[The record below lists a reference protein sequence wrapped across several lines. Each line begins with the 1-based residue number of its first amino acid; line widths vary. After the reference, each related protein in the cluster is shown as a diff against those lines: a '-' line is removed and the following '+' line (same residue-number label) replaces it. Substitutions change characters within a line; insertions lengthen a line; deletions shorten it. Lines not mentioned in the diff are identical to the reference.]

1 MKKTI
6 LTDVVGWTPVID
18 SVAID
23 VGITGAV
30 IFGKIWRFCQM
41 ADGEC
46 WASQERIASELGI
59 SRHTVLDA
67 IKALITKGYIEE
79 VESTQRRTN
88 TYRDTGK
95 AGIKIS
101 LTAGNDLCKN
111 LTGTCEESEQLPVQ
125 KVNTKIVL
133 RNNQESND
141 FQTSSGEPE
150 RKPRTAEDIK
160 AMTRQAL
167 INHAE
172 RVKSGVKETEHFPAD
187 VVGVIGRV
195 CELWQLMPPASK
207 DNRFAYWIK
216 SARELKDACAEFG
229 VGLIDRVHREWL
241 DSQYT
246 VSSPASLI
254 NMAAAAAAG
263 ERREKTVSVAGD
275 TTDKSYY
282 WNSALSEE
290 ENLRLMRNQKET
302 NHDPDSEGLS

>member
-67 IKALITKGYIEE
+67 IKSLVAKGYIEE

-111 LTGTCEESEQLPVQ
+111 LTDTCEESEQIPVQ
-125 KVNTKIVL
+125 NLNTKIVL
-133 RNNQESND
+133 RNNVREGDSQ
-141 FQTSSGEPE
+141 PI
-150 RKPRTAEDIK
+150 RRTAEDVK

-172 RVKSGVKETEHFPAD
+172 RVKSGAKETEYFPAD
-187 VVGVIGRV
+187 VVGIIGRV
-195 CELWQLMPPASK
+195 CELWQLTPPVRK
-207 DNRFAYWIK
+207 DNRFAFWIK
-216 SARELKDACAEFG
+216 SARELKEACAEFG

-241 DSQYT
+241 DSQYM

-254 NMAAAAAAG
+254 NTAAAAAAG
-263 ERREKTVSVAGD
+263 ERREKTASVAGD

-290 ENLRLMRNQKET
+290 ENLRLMRNLKET
-302 NHDPDSEGLS
+302 NHEPDPEGLS